1 MDFGWSFIKRIK
13 FILHSIEDFLDLYTS
28 GCLYFSSDPGPFIVS
43 SCPVTHYW
51 FSWIRQECTVCKSCF
66 ALFCVVLRCC
76 IVLHWFVKI
85 STDICPFLWDL
96 SGNFFND
103 QILKLKKLIWKGAYA
118 SRRLL
123 HFGIV
128 LPTLKDRQELVFKSE
143 KSQQTVNSFWQGIS
157 RAGDLGWGMMGRK
170 PGARQLDW
178 KPHHPLPPLSSVS
191 PSSPALI

>member
-1 MDFGWSFIKRIK
+1 MKWLLIIRHVNSVEQCRTVSTVSTVSTVIARCYLHLRWYFFIRPRSV
-13 FILHSIEDFLDLYTS
+13 HCLDLFCNS
-28 GCLYFSSDPGPFIVS
+28 LLLYI
-43 SCPVTHYW
+43 T
-51 FSWIRQECTVCKSCF
+51 WIRQECTNLSE
-66 ALFCVVLRCC
+66 LW
-76 IVLHWFVKI
+76 HGFVKR
-85 STDICPFLWDL
+85 TDICPFFGIYLEI
-96 SGNFFND
+96 SS
-103 QILKLKKLIWKGAYA
+103 IIKYLKLKKFIWKRAFA

-128 LPTLKDRQELVFKSE
+128 LPSHIDRQELVFKPE
-143 KSQQTVNSFWQGIS
+143 KSQQTENSFWQGIS

>member
-1 MDFGWSFIKRIK
+1 MK
-13 FILHSIEDFLDLYTS
+13 DFLHLYTS
-28 GCLYFSSDPGPFIVS
+28 GCPYFSSDPGPFIVS
-43 SCPVTHYW
+43 TCSVTHYC
-51 FSWIRQECTVCKSCF
+51 FTLHRFDKNVQICQSCDMDLSKVQIF
-66 ALFCVVLRCC
+66 ALFFGIYLE
-76 IVLHWFVKI
+76 I
-85 STDICPFLWDL
+85 SSI
-96 SGNFFND
+96 
-103 QILKLKKLIWKGAYA
+103 IKYLKLKKLIWKRAFA

-128 LPTLKDRQELVFKSE
+128 LPSHKDRQELVFKPE
-143 KSQQTVNSFWQGIS
+143 KSQQTENSFWQGIS